1 MGLGDLHK
9 RIGRFAAI
17 AALAGVVLYTLLVP
31 GHIVSQAML
40 PAGTGGEPICHEDM
54 ADAGHPGQSPA
65 SEDPKPDKKCPF
77 CKGYATFLTAFS
89 GGAGGGVLDATR
101 EAQGAANLDRGVA
114 YVIALTPQS
123 RGPPSEL

>member
-1 MGLGDLHK
+1 MRLGDLHK
-9 RIGRFAAI
+9 PVRRVAAI
-17 AALAGVVLYTLLVP
+17 AALAGIMLYSMLVP

-40 PAGTGGEPICHEDM
+40 ATGGGEPICHEDT
-54 ADAGHPGQSPA
+54 ADAGHPGRSPA

-89 GGAGGGVLDATR
+89 GGAGGGILDAPR
-101 EAQGAANLDRGVA
+101 AAPLAASLDCGIA

-123 RGPPSEL
+123 RGPPIEL